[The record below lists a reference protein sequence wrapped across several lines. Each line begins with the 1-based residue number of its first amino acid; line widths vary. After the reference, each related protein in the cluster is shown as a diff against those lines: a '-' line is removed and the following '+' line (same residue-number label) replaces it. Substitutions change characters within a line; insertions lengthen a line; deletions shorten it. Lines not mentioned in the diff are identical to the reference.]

1 MAGRKSAMYDDD
13 DFYDEEED
21 YWEEEDD
28 PYDAPVAAKQ
38 PAKNAKPGPT
48 SAKGASVLA
57 QTLAAPPL
65 EPKRV
70 TLEQGGTFSLCNSL
84 FPALGNRVETWFFF
98 YVVLSAPLFP

>member
-38 PAKNAKPGPT
+38 PAKNVG
-48 SAKGASVLA
+48 
-57 QTLAAPPL
+57 
-65 EPKRV
+65 
-70 TLEQGGTFSLCNSL
+70 
-84 FPALGNRVETWFFF
+84 LGSN
-98 YVVLSAPLFP
+98 L